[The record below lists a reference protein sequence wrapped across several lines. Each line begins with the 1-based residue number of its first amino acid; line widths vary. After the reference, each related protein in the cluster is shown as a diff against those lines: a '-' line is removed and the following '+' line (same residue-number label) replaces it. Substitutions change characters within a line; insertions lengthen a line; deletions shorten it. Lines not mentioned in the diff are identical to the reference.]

1 MIKRISLALL
11 AAGVLSSCS
20 MAPDYIRPDAP
31 IENQFPGKADDASA
45 KTPATRIGWNEF
57 FHEPRLRALIA
68 AAIENNRDLR
78 VAALRIEEARALYG
92 IQFADPSAQF

>member
-45 KTPATRIGWNEF
+45 KTPGHPDRMERILSRTAFEG
-57 FHEPRLRALIA
+57 PDCRS
-68 AAIENNRDLR
+68 
-78 VAALRIEEARALYG
+78 Y
-92 IQFADPSAQF
+92 